1 MVDGEEGAMRG
12 PEGVG
17 ASMVNG
23 GSSTGSSMSFT
34 GTTTGSASTTVAFV
48 GAGRVDGSGGGM
60 TSIPPLIP
68 LSVTD
73 MGLISSSS
81 SLLSLSLLFLLF
93 LVATAVAAV
102 SSADEGLWWWAGKAA
117 MDGVVGVVSFEDW
130 RDGGRLEGSGRDLMD
145 IIIGFFLAGATTVVE
160 GADGVVEVDVVDSLT
175 FLPGRADEDDRVD
188 EDGAFDAVGR
198 GGAALVGRVDARDDD
213 FATLLPL
220 LLLTSG
226 FGFGWVD
233 GATTT
238 AVGC

>member
-1 MVDGEEGAMRG
+1 
-12 PEGVG
+12 
-17 ASMVNG
+17 
-23 GSSTGSSMSFT
+23 
-34 GTTTGSASTTVAFV
+34 
-48 GAGRVDGSGGGM
+48 
-60 TSIPPLIP
+60 
-68 LSVTD
+68 
-73 MGLISSSS
+73 
-81 SLLSLSLLFLLF
+81 
-93 LVATAVAAV
+93 
-102 SSADEGLWWWAGKAA
+102 

-160 GADGVVEVDVVDSLT
+160 GADGVVEVDVVDGLT
-175 FLPGRADEDDRVD
+175 FLPGRTDEDDRVD
-188 EDGAFDAVGR
+188 GDGAFDAVGR
-198 GGAALVGRVDARDDD
+198 GGADLVGRVDARDDD